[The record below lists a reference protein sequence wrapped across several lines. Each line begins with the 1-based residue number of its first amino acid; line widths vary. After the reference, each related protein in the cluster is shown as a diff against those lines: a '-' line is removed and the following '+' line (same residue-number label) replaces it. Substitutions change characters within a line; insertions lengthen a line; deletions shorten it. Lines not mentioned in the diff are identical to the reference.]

1 MTVDDLERIHEF
13 TSLLIASTR
22 SPRQRERLQ
31 RALGLSLSETNLG
44 VLRLVQ
50 RQGPIAVSEV
60 ARRLEVDLSN
70 ASRQLRALED
80 QGLVTRTVDPDDRR
94 IARVAV
100 TAPGRRVLDRA
111 RAIALND
118 YAVALDDWSARDRA
132 QLADLLD
139 RFRVALLA
147 TEPDESGWATTKVQG
162 SVGQQA
168 GGHVDE
174 VGLPLGLGRGGRGRL
189 RRR

>member
-1 MTVDDLERIHEF
+1 VSAADLERIHEF

-31 RALGLSLSETNLG
+31 RALGVSLSETNLG

-94 IARVAV
+94 VARVAI
-100 TAPGRRVLDRA
+100 TTSGRRVLDRA

-118 YAVALDDWSARDRA
+118 YAVALDDWTARDRA
-132 QLADLLD
+132 HLADLLD
-139 RFRVALLA
+139 RFRSALLA
-147 TEPDESGWATTKVQG
+147 TEPDESGWAVK
-162 SVGQQA
+162 S
-168 GGHVDE
+168 
-174 VGLPLGLGRGGRGRL
+174 P
-189 RRR
+189 

>member
-1 MTVDDLERIHEF
+1 VSSTDLERIHEF

-31 RALGLSLSETNLG
+31 RALGVSLSETNLG

-60 ARRLEVDLSN
+60 ARRNEVDLSN

-80 QGLVTRTVDPDDRR
+80 QGLVTRGVDPDDRR
-94 IARVAV
+94 VARVAV
-100 TAPGRRVLDRA
+100 TAAGRRVLDRA

-118 YAVALDDWSARDRA
+118 YAVALDDWTARDRA

-139 RFRVALLA
+139 RFRDSLLA
-147 TEPDESGWATTKVQG
+147 TEPDESGWATTKSQG
-162 SVGQQA
+162 A
-168 GGHVDE
+168 
-174 VGLPLGLGRGGRGRL
+174 
-189 RRR
+189 

>member
-1 MTVDDLERIHEF
+1 LSARDLERIHEF

-44 VLRLVQ
+44 ALRLVQ
-50 RQGPIAVSEV
+50 RHGPIAVSEV

-80 QGLVTRTVDPDDRR
+80 QGLVTRTVDPADRR
-94 IARVAV
+94 VAPV
-100 TAPGRRVLDRA
+100 AITAAGRRVLDRA

-132 QLADLLD
+132 QLASLLD
-139 RFRVALLA
+139 RFRRALLA
-147 TEPDESGWATTKVQG
+147 TEPDESGWA
-162 SVGQQA
+162 VGKSS
-168 GGHVDE
+168 
-174 VGLPLGLGRGGRGRL
+174 
-189 RRR
+189 

>member
-1 MTVDDLERIHEF
+1 MSEREPSDLDRIHEF
-13 TSLLIASTR
+13 SSLLIASTR

-44 VLRLVQ
+44 TLRLVQ

-94 IARVAV
+94 VARVAL
-100 TAPGRRVLDRA
+100 TTPGRRVLDRA

-139 RFRVALLA
+139 RFRVSLLA
-147 TEPDESGWATTKVQG
+147 TESDESGWAATKAQG
-162 SVGQQA
+162 A
-168 GGHVDE
+168 
-174 VGLPLGLGRGGRGRL
+174 
-189 RRR
+189 

>member
-1 MTVDDLERIHEF
+1 MSAALAPGSDPDLERIHEF
-13 TSLLIASTR
+13 TSLVIASTR

-44 VLRLVQ
+44 VLRMV
-50 RQGPIAVSEV
+50 RRHGPIAVSEV

-80 QGLVTRTVDPDDRR
+80 QGLVTRTVDPSDRR
-94 IARVAV
+94 VARVAV
-100 TAPGRRVLDRA
+100 TAAGRRVLDRA
-111 RAIALND
+111 RAVALND

-132 QLADLLD
+132 QLAGLLD

-147 TEPDESGWATTKVQG
+147 TEPDESGWAVKN
-162 SVGQQA
+162 
-168 GGHVDE
+168 E
-174 VGLPLGLGRGGRGRL
+174 
-189 RRR
+189 RR

>member
-1 MTVDDLERIHEF
+1 MSANDPTELERIHEF
-13 TSLLIASTR
+13 TALVIASTR

-44 VLRLVQ
+44 TLRLVQ

-94 IARVAV
+94 VARVAL
-100 TAPGRRVLDRA
+100 TTPGRRVLDRA

-139 RFRVALLA
+139 RFRSSLLA
-147 TEPDESGWATTKVQG
+147 TEPDESGWAVK
-162 SVGQQA
+162 SS
-168 GGHVDE
+168 
-174 VGLPLGLGRGGRGRL
+174 
-189 RRR
+189 

>member
-1 MTVDDLERIHEF
+1 VTTDLERIHEF

-44 VLRLVQ
+44 VLRMVQ
-50 RQGPIAVSEV
+50 RHGPIAVSDV

-94 IARVAV
+94 VARVAV
-100 TAPGRRVLDRA
+100 TAAGRRVLDRA
-111 RAIALND
+111 RALALND

-139 RFRVALLA
+139 RFRAALLA
-147 TEPDESGWATTKVQG
+147 TVPDESGWAATKSAQ
-162 SVGQQA
+162 
-168 GGHVDE
+168 E
-174 VGLPLGLGRGGRGRL
+174 LGA
-189 RRR
+189 

>member
-1 MTVDDLERIHEF
+1 VSATDLDRIHEF

-44 VLRLVQ
+44 TLRLVQ
-50 RQGPIAVSEV
+50 RHGPVAVSEV

-80 QGLVTRTVDPDDRR
+80 QGLVTRSADPDDRR
-94 IARVAV
+94 VARVAV
-100 TAPGRRVLDRA
+100 TASGRRVLDRA
-111 RAIALND
+111 RAVALND
-118 YAVALDDWSARDRA
+118 YAVALDDWSPRDRA

-139 RFRVALLA
+139 RFRTSLLA
-147 TEPDESGWATTKVQG
+147 TEPDESGWA
-162 SVGQQA
+162 VGKSQ
-168 GGHVDE
+168 
-174 VGLPLGLGRGGRGRL
+174 
-189 RRR
+189 

>member
-1 MTVDDLERIHEF
+1 VIERDLERIHEF

-44 VLRLVQ
+44 TLRLVQ
-50 RQGPIAVSEV
+50 RHGPIAVSEV
-60 ARRLEVDLSN
+60 AQRHEIDLSN

-80 QGLVTRTVDPDDRR
+80 QGLVTRTADPADRR
-94 IARVAV
+94 VARVAI
-100 TAPGRRVLDRA
+100 TAAGRRVLDRA
-111 RAIALND
+111 RAVALND

-139 RFRVALLA
+139 RFRAALLA
-147 TEPDESGWATTKVQG
+147 TEPDESGWAVRPG
-162 SVGQQA
+162 
-168 GGHVDE
+168 
-174 VGLPLGLGRGGRGRL
+174 
-189 RRR
+189 

>member
-1 MTVDDLERIHEF
+1 VSSTDLERIHEF

-31 RALGLSLSETNLG
+31 RALGLSLSDTNLG

-50 RQGPIAVSEV
+50 RQGPVAVSEV

-70 ASRQLRALED
+70 ASRQLRVLED
-80 QGLVTRTVDPDDRR
+80 QGLVTRAADPDDRR
-94 IARVAV
+94 VARVAV
-100 TAPGRRVLDRA
+100 TATGRRVLDRA

-132 QLADLLD
+132 QLATLLD
-139 RFRVALLA
+139 RFRTALLA
-147 TEPDESGWATTKVQG
+147 TEPDESGWAVKP
-162 SVGQQA
+162 
-168 GGHVDE
+168 H
-174 VGLPLGLGRGGRGRL
+174 
-189 RRR
+189 

>member
-1 MTVDDLERIHEF
+1 VSGSEPGDLERIHEF

-31 RALGLSLSETNLG
+31 RALGVSLSETNLG

-50 RQGPIAVSEV
+50 RSGPVAVSEV

-94 IARVAV
+94 VARVAL
-100 TAPGRRVLDRA
+100 TASGRRVLERA
-111 RAIALND
+111 RAVALND

-139 RFRVALLA
+139 RFRRALLA
-147 TEPDESGWATTKVQG
+147 TEPDETGWAVRP
-162 SVGQQA
+162 S
-168 GGHVDE
+168 
-174 VGLPLGLGRGGRGRL
+174 
-189 RRR
+189 

>member
-1 MTVDDLERIHEF
+1 VSAGEPTDLERIHEF

-31 RALGLSLSETNLG
+31 RALGVSLSETNLG

-60 ARRLEVDLSN
+60 ARRNEVDLSN

-80 QGLVTRTVDPDDRR
+80 QGLVTRAADPDDRR
-94 IARVAV
+94 VARVAI
-100 TAPGRRVLDRA
+100 TAAGRRVLDRA

-118 YAVALDDWSARDRA
+118 YAVALDDWTARDRA

-139 RFRVALLA
+139 RFRVSLLA
-147 TEPDESGWATTKVQG
+147 TEPDESGWATTKSQG
-162 SVGQQA
+162 A
-168 GGHVDE
+168 
-174 VGLPLGLGRGGRGRL
+174 
-189 RRR
+189 